1 MLIKELFGRLTMGKL
16 NEEREIRIQRIISAL
31 DSRLEKLQQTVND
44 CIPILPSQKMNSAD
58 RIKGARLDAS
68 PTSSKII

>member
-1 MLIKELFGRLTMGKL
+1 MGKL

-44 CIPILPSQKMNSAD
+44 CIPNLPAQKMTFGGQNK
-58 RIKGARLDAS
+58 KGTARC
-68 PTSSKII
+68 